1 LERRILNFNKIET
14 FNAKTGYCCKPYRIY
29 MNDALII
36 AGVVII
42 TFTLLPLI
50 RHDYWTFRVFDY
62 PRLQKLV
69 LSLAWIAVYL
79 GIGMPSDTAIQVM
92 AVLMLVNV
100 AYLFYL
106 IVPFTILASTQVK
119 KATHNDDAN
128 SISLLISNVYE
139 DNNNIAG
146 CLAVINRCA
155 ADLVLLLE
163 TDHKWADGTATLDDD
178 YPYRVKVPID
188 NTYGMLLFSK
198 YPIENEEVRYLVED
212 DIPSIRCEVI
222 LPSGQPVQVYAVHP
236 TPPVPNE
243 NPRSTER
250 DKELLLIAE
259 EAKKTKLPTL
269 VMGDLNDVAWSY
281 TTTLFLKISG
291 LLDPRRGRGFFNTF
305 HAHHAFMRFP
315 LDHAFI
321 STHFKLKAI
330 RKEDN
335 FDSDHFPIYAHLQF
349 EKAAEAE
356 QEDSVL
362 QADED
367 DKEIAEEKINADTE

>member
-1 LERRILNFNKIET
+1 
-14 FNAKTGYCCKPYRIY
+14 

-36 AGVVII
+36 AGVII
-42 TFTLLPLI
+42 LCFTLLPLI

-69 LSLAWIAVYL
+69 LSLVWIAVYL
-79 GIGMPSDTAIQVM
+79 GIGLPTKP
-92 AVLMLVNV
+92 VLVVFAL
-100 AYLFYL
+100 L
-106 IVPFTILASTQVK
+106 IVVNTLYLLCLIFPFTVLAKKQVK
-119 KATHNDDAN
+119 KADQLDSDN
-128 SISLLISNVYE
+128 SIAVLISNVYE
-139 DNNNIAG
+139 DNNNIEG
-146 CLAVINRCA
+146 CLAVVNRCA

-163 TDHKWADGTATLDDD
+163 TNHKWADGTKSLDKQ
-178 YPYRVKVPID
+178 YPYQVKVPID

-198 YPIENEEVRYLVED
+198 YPIKNEEVRYLVEE
-212 DIPSIRCEVI
+212 DIPSIRCQIE
-222 LPSGQPVQVYAVHP
+222 LPSGQLVQVYAVHP

-259 EAKKTKLPTL
+259 EAKKATLPIL

-305 HAHHAFMRFP
+305 HAHYPFMRFP

-321 STHFKLKAI
+321 STHFKLKTM

-335 FDSDHFPIYAHLQF
+335 FDSDHFPIYADFQL
-349 EKAAEAE
+349 EKIPDEEQEEAVLEAEAE
-356 QEDSVL
+356 
-362 QADED
+362 
-367 DKEIAEEKINADTE
+367 DKEMAEEKINADT

>member
-1 LERRILNFNKIET
+1 
-14 FNAKTGYCCKPYRIY
+14 

-36 AGVVII
+36 AGVVIL

-79 GIGMPSDTAIQVM
+79 GIGLTLDNALKVV
-92 AVLMLVNV
+92 AGLMFVNV

-106 IVPFTILASTQVK
+106 IFPFTILAPKQVK
-119 KATHNDDAN
+119 RATHHDEAN
-128 SISLLISNVYE
+128 SISVLISNVYE

-146 CLAVINRCA
+146 CLSVVKRCA

-163 TDHKWADGTATLDDD
+163 TNHKWAKGTASLDDD

-198 YPIENEEVRYLVED
+198 YPIEKEEIRYLVEQ
-212 DIPSIRCEVI
+212 DIPSISCQVS
-222 LPSGQPVQVYAVHP
+222 LPSGQLVQVYAVHP

-259 EAKKTKLPTL
+259 EAKKIKLPTL

-305 HAHHAFMRFP
+305 HAHYPFMRFP

-321 STHFKLKAI
+321 STHFKLKSI

-349 EKAAEAE
+349 EKAAHAE
-356 QEDSVL
+356 QDDAVL
-362 QADED
+362 EADQE
-367 DKEIAEEKINADTE
+367 DKEIAEEKINAETE